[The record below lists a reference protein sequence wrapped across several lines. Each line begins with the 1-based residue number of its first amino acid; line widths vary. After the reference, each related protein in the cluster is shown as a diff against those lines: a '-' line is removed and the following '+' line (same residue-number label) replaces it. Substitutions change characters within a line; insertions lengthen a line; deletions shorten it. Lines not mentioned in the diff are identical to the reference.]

1 MMDQALKTHKETTF
15 GWVLTIQNL
24 VAVYKARLIRRAR
37 EQEAEAA
44 RAAKAAPRRYLA
56 PR

>member
-24 VAVYKARLIRRAR
+24 VGACKARLIRRAR